1 MIEKYRFTNITLTL
15 NFTKNKGQMSTT
27 TYTEN
32 IEIARAIKGT
42 TTYKRIKWCIFLV
55 GVSVFAQLYNFQPI
69 LSEITTHFRV
79 TPAESSYL
87 VSAGTMGMAFGL
99 LLFAFI
105 ADSYPR
111 KDVMIFSLVTST
123 MLTLLSA
130 FVSDFSILVNIS
142 FIKGMCIS
150 GVSAVTLAYLAEEI
164 DPKYIGTAISFY
176 LAGNTFGGM
185 FGRIVAALVSGWLGW
200 QAAVFTIGI
209 IAVIIAIVF
218 YIYFPDSKF
227 FSPKKLKMNNKL
239 NQMKTIFK
247 NYKIMAMYL
256 VAICLMGSFVSVYN
270 FLGFKLE
277 AAPYNLPH
285 YLIAMIF
292 LMYAFGIGGNMVAG
306 RLSDKYSPR
315 KIMLIALTLMIVGT
329 IGMYMQSLILI
340 LIGLTFFTIS
350 FFSGHTI
357 ASRVVTTLGKE
368 AKSSA
373 TALYWFF
380 YYIGSSV
387 IGSSTGIFVNKGNWN
402 GFFYSI
408 MTMEIIALVA
418 TYITTRKST
427 KKTD

>member
-1 MIEKYRFTNITLTL
+1 MN
-15 NFTKNKGQMSTT
+15 TT
-27 TYTEN
+27 TYTEEVVH
-32 IEIARAIKGT
+32 IRAVKGT
-42 TTYKRIKWCIFLV
+42 ATYKKIKWSIFLV

-69 LSEITTHFRV
+69 LSEITQYFKV
-79 TPAESSYL
+79 TPSESSYL
-87 VSAGTMGMAFGL
+87 VSASTLGMAIGL

-111 KDVMIFSLVTST
+111 KDIMLFSLVTST
-123 MLTLLSA
+123 MLTLLSVWA
-130 FVSDFSILVNIS
+130 SDFSILVNIN

-209 IAVIIAIVF
+209 LAVVIAIAF
-218 YIYFPDSKF
+218 YILFPESKF
-227 FSPKKLKMNNKL
+227 FTPKKLKIKHKL
-239 NQMKTIFK
+239 RQMKSIFR
-247 NYKIMAMYL
+247 NYKILAMYL
-256 VAICLMGSFVSVYN
+256 VAICLMGAFVSVYN

-277 AAPYNLPH
+277 SAPYNLPH

-292 LMYAFGIGGNMVAG
+292 LMYAFGIFGNMVAG
-306 RLSDKYSPR
+306 SLSDRYSPR
-315 KIMLIALTLMIVGT
+315 KILLIALGLMLLGVM
-329 IGMYMQSLILI
+329 GMYMDNLVIIL
-340 LIGLTFFTIS
+340 LGLTIFTIS

-357 ASRVVTTLGKE
+357 ASRVVTTLGKD

-380 YYIGSSV
+380 YYIGSSI
-387 IGSSTGIFVNKGNWN
+387 IGSSTGVFVNKGNWN
-402 GFFYSI
+402 GFFYTLMA
-408 MTMEIIALVA
+408 MTIIAFLA
-418 TYITTRKST
+418 TYLSTRQT
-427 KKTD
+427 KKATK

>member
-1 MIEKYRFTNITLTL
+1 
-15 NFTKNKGQMSTT
+15 MSTT
-27 TYTEN
+27 TYTESLQ
-32 IEIARAIKGT
+32 EIKAIKGT
-42 TTYKRIKWCIFLV
+42 ITYKRIKWCIFLV

-69 LSEITTHFRV
+69 LSEITTYFKV

-87 VSAGTMGMAFGL
+87 VSAATMGMAFGL

-111 KDVMIFSLVTST
+111 KDIILFSLVTST
-123 MLTLLSA
+123 LLTLLSA

-164 DPKYIGTAISFY
+164 DPKYIGIAISFY

-185 FGRIVAALVSGWLGW
+185 FGRIVTALVSGWFGW
-200 QAAVFTIGI
+200 QAAVFIIGI
-209 IAVIIAIVF
+209 IAVIIAITF

-227 FSPKKLKMNNKL
+227 FEPKKLKIGDKL
-239 NQMKTIFK
+239 SQMKSIFK
-247 NYKIMAMYL
+247 NYKILAMYL

-292 LMYAFGIGGNMVAG
+292 LMYAFGIVGNMLAG
-306 RLSDKYSPR
+306 SLSDKYSPR
-315 KIMLIALTLMIVGT
+315 KIMLIALSLMLIGT
-329 IGMYMQSLILI
+329 IGMYMDNLFII
-340 LIGLTFFTIS
+340 LIGLTFFTVS

-380 YYIGSSV
+380 YYVGSSV

-402 GFFYSI
+402 GFFYTI
-408 MTMEIIALVA
+408 MIMSIIALIV
-418 TYITTRKST
+418 TYLSTRKEN
-427 KKTD
+427 

>member
-1 MIEKYRFTNITLTL
+1 MN
-15 NFTKNKGQMSTT
+15 TT
-27 TYTEN
+27 TYTEEVVH
-32 IEIARAIKGT
+32 IRAVKGT
-42 TTYKRIKWCIFLV
+42 TTYKKIKWSIFLV

-69 LSEITTHFRV
+69 LSEITQYFKV
-79 TPAESSYL
+79 TPSESSYL
-87 VSAGTMGMAFGL
+87 VSASTLGMAIGL

-111 KDVMIFSLVTST
+111 KDIMLFSLVTST
-123 MLTLLSA
+123 MLTLLSVWA
-130 FVSDFSILVNIS
+130 SDFSILVNIN

-209 IAVIIAIVF
+209 LAVVIAVAF
-218 YIYFPDSKF
+218 YILFPESRF
-227 FSPKKLKMNNKL
+227 FTPKKLKIKHKL
-239 NQMKTIFK
+239 RQMKSIFR
-247 NYKIMAMYL
+247 NYKILAMYL
-256 VAICLMGSFVSVYN
+256 VAICLMGAFVSVYN

-277 AAPYNLPH
+277 SAPYNLPH

-292 LMYAFGIGGNMVAG
+292 LMYAFGIFGNMVAG
-306 RLSDKYSPR
+306 SLSDRYSPR
-315 KIMLIALTLMIVGT
+315 KILLIALGLMLIGV
-329 IGMYMQSLILI
+329 IGMYMDNLVIIL
-340 LIGLTFFTIS
+340 LGLTFFTIS
-350 FFSGHTI
+350 FFSGHTV

-380 YYIGSSV
+380 YYIGSSI
-387 IGSSTGIFVNKGNWN
+387 IGSSTGVFVNKGNWN
-402 GFFYSI
+402 GFFYTLI
-408 MTMEIIALVA
+408 GMTIIALLA
-418 TYITTRKST
+418 TYLSTRQT
-427 KKTD
+427 KKATE

>member
-1 MIEKYRFTNITLTL
+1 MN
-15 NFTKNKGQMSTT
+15 TT
-27 TYTEN
+27 TYTEEVVH
-32 IEIARAIKGT
+32 IRAVKGT
-42 TTYKRIKWCIFLV
+42 TTYKKIKWSIFLV
-55 GVSVFAQLYNFQPI
+55 GVSVFAQVYNFQPI
-69 LSEITTHFRV
+69 LSEITQYFKV
-79 TPAESSYL
+79 TPSESSYL
-87 VSAGTMGMAFGL
+87 VSASTLGMAIGL

-111 KDVMIFSLVTST
+111 KDIMLFSLVTST
-123 MLTLLSA
+123 MLTLLSVWA
-130 FVSDFSILVNIS
+130 SDFSILVNIN

-209 IAVIIAIVF
+209 LAVVIAIAF
-218 YIYFPDSKF
+218 YILFPESRF
-227 FSPKKLKMNNKL
+227 FTPKKLKIKHKL
-239 NQMKTIFK
+239 RQMKSIFK

-256 VAICLMGSFVSVYN
+256 VAICLMGAFVSVYN

-277 AAPYNLPH
+277 SAPYNLPH

-292 LMYAFGIGGNMVAG
+292 LMYAFGIFGNMVAG
-306 RLSDKYSPR
+306 SLSDRYSSR
-315 KIMLIALTLMIVGT
+315 MILLIALGLMLIGV
-329 IGMYMQSLILI
+329 IGMYMDNLVIIL
-340 LIGLTFFTIS
+340 LGLTFFTIS

-380 YYIGSSV
+380 YYIGSSI
-387 IGSSTGIFVNKGNWN
+387 IGSSTGVFVNKGNWN
-402 GFFYSI
+402 GFFYTLI
-408 MTMEIIALVA
+408 GMTIIALLA
-418 TYITTRKST
+418 TYLSTRQT
-427 KKTD
+427 KKATE

>member
-1 MIEKYRFTNITLTL
+1 MN
-15 NFTKNKGQMSTT
+15 TT
-27 TYTEN
+27 TYTEEVVH
-32 IEIARAIKGT
+32 IRAVKGT
-42 TTYKRIKWCIFLV
+42 TTYKKIKWSIFLV

-69 LSEITTHFRV
+69 LSEITQYFKV
-79 TPAESSYL
+79 TPSESSYL
-87 VSAGTMGMAFGL
+87 VSASTLGMAIGL

-111 KDVMIFSLVTST
+111 KDIMLFSLVTST
-123 MLTLLSA
+123 MLTLLSVWA
-130 FVSDFSILVNIS
+130 SDFSILVNIN

-209 IAVIIAIVF
+209 LAVIIAIVF
-218 YIYFPDSKF
+218 YILFPESRF
-227 FSPKKLKMNNKL
+227 FTPKKLKIKHKL
-239 NQMKTIFK
+239 RQMKSIFR
-247 NYKIMAMYL
+247 NYKILAMYL
-256 VAICLMGSFVSVYN
+256 VAICLMGAFVSVYN

-277 AAPYNLPH
+277 SAPYNLPH

-292 LMYAFGIGGNMVAG
+292 LMYAFGIFGNMVAG
-306 RLSDKYSPR
+306 SLSDRYSPR
-315 KIMLIALTLMIVGT
+315 KILLIALGLMLLGVM
-329 IGMYMQSLILI
+329 GMYMDNLVIIL
-340 LIGLTFFTIS
+340 LGLTFFTIS

-380 YYIGSSV
+380 YYIGSSI

-402 GFFYSI
+402 GFFYTLMA
-408 MTMEIIALVA
+408 MTIIALLA
-418 TYITTRKST
+418 TYLSTRQT
-427 KKTD
+427 KKATS

>member
-1 MIEKYRFTNITLTL
+1 
-15 NFTKNKGQMSTT
+15 MSTT
-27 TYTEN
+27 TYTESLE
-32 IEIARAIKGT
+32 EIRAVKGT

-69 LSEITTHFRV
+69 LSEITTFFKV

-87 VSAGTMGMAFGL
+87 VSAATMGMAFGL

-111 KDVMIFSLVTST
+111 KDIILFSLVTST
-123 MLTLLSA
+123 LLTLLSA

-164 DPKYIGTAISFY
+164 DPKYIGIAISFY

-185 FGRIVAALVSGWLGW
+185 FGRIVTALISGWFGW
-200 QAAVFTIGI
+200 QAAVFIIGI
-209 IAVIIAIVF
+209 IAVIIAIAF

-227 FSPKKLKMNNKL
+227 FEPRKLKIGDKL
-239 NQMKTIFK
+239 SQMKSIFK

-292 LMYAFGIGGNMVAG
+292 LMYAFGIVGNMVAG
-306 RLSDKYSPR
+306 SLSDRYSPR
-315 KIMLIALTLMIVGT
+315 KIMLIALSLMLVGA
-329 IGMYMQSLILI
+329 IGMYMDNLFII
-340 LIGLTFFTIS
+340 LIGLTFFTVS

-387 IGSSTGIFVNKGNWN
+387 IGSSTGIFINKGNWN
-402 GFFYSI
+402 GFFYTI
-408 MTMEIIALVA
+408 MIMSIIALVT
-418 TYITTRKST
+418 TYLSTRKEN
-427 KKTD
+427 

>member
-1 MIEKYRFTNITLTL
+1 MN
-15 NFTKNKGQMSTT
+15 TT
-27 TYTEN
+27 TYTEEVVH
-32 IEIARAIKGT
+32 IRAVKGT
-42 TTYKRIKWCIFLV
+42 TTYKKIKWSIFLV
-55 GVSVFAQLYNFQPI
+55 GVSVFAQVYNFQPI
-69 LSEITTHFRV
+69 LSEITQYFKV
-79 TPAESSYL
+79 TPSESSYL
-87 VSAGTMGMAFGL
+87 VSASTLGMAIGL

-111 KDVMIFSLVTST
+111 KDIMLFSLVTST
-123 MLTLLSA
+123 MLTLLSVWA
-130 FVSDFSILVNIS
+130 NDFSILVNIN

-209 IAVIIAIVF
+209 LAVVIAIAF
-218 YIYFPDSKF
+218 YILFPESRF
-227 FSPKKLKMNNKL
+227 FTPKKLKIKHKL
-239 NQMKTIFK
+239 RQMKSIFK

-256 VAICLMGSFVSVYN
+256 VAICLMGAFVSVYN

-277 AAPYNLPH
+277 SAPYNLPH

-292 LMYAFGIGGNMVAG
+292 LMYAFGIFGNMVAG
-306 RLSDKYSPR
+306 SLSDRYSSR
-315 KIMLIALTLMIVGT
+315 MILLIALGLMLIGV
-329 IGMYMQSLILI
+329 IGMYMDNLVIIL
-340 LIGLTFFTIS
+340 LGLTFFTIS

-380 YYIGSSV
+380 YYIGSSI
-387 IGSSTGIFVNKGNWN
+387 IGSFTGVFVNKGNWN
-402 GFFYSI
+402 GFFYTLMG
-408 MTMEIIALVA
+408 MTIIALLA
-418 TYITTRKST
+418 TYLSTRQT
-427 KKTD
+427 KKATE

>member
-1 MIEKYRFTNITLTL
+1 MN
-15 NFTKNKGQMSTT
+15 TT
-27 TYTEN
+27 TYTEEVVH
-32 IEIARAIKGT
+32 IRAVKGT
-42 TTYKRIKWCIFLV
+42 TTYKKIKWSIFLV

-69 LSEITTHFRV
+69 LSEITQYFKV
-79 TPAESSYL
+79 TPSESSYL
-87 VSAGTMGMAFGL
+87 VSASTLGMAIGL

-111 KDVMIFSLVTST
+111 KDIMLFSLVTST
-123 MLTLLSA
+123 MLTLLSVWA
-130 FVSDFSILVNIS
+130 SDFSILVNIN

-209 IAVIIAIVF
+209 LAVVIAIVF
-218 YIYFPDSKF
+218 YILFPESRF
-227 FSPKKLKMNNKL
+227 FTPKKLKIKHKL
-239 NQMKTIFK
+239 RQMKSIFR
-247 NYKIMAMYL
+247 NYKILAMYL
-256 VAICLMGSFVSVYN
+256 VAICLMGAFVSVYN

-277 AAPYNLPH
+277 SAPYNLPH

-292 LMYAFGIGGNMVAG
+292 LMYAFGIFGNMVAG
-306 RLSDKYSPR
+306 SLSDRYSPR
-315 KIMLIALTLMIVGT
+315 KILLIALGLMLLGVM
-329 IGMYMQSLILI
+329 GMYMDNLVIIL
-340 LIGLTFFTIS
+340 LGLTFFTIS

-380 YYIGSSV
+380 YYIGSSI

-402 GFFYSI
+402 GFFYTLMA
-408 MTMEIIALVA
+408 MTIIALLA
-418 TYITTRKST
+418 TYLSTRQT
-427 KKTD
+427 KKATS

>member
-1 MIEKYRFTNITLTL
+1 MN
-15 NFTKNKGQMSTT
+15 TT
-27 TYTEN
+27 TYTEEVVH
-32 IEIARAIKGT
+32 IRAVKGT
-42 TTYKRIKWCIFLV
+42 TTYKKIKWSIFLV
-55 GVSVFAQLYNFQPI
+55 GVSVFAQVYNFQPI
-69 LSEITTHFRV
+69 LSEITQYFKV
-79 TPAESSYL
+79 TPSESSYL
-87 VSAGTMGMAFGL
+87 VSASTLGMAIGL

-111 KDVMIFSLVTST
+111 KDIMLFSLVTST
-123 MLTLLSA
+123 MLTLLSVWA
-130 FVSDFSILVNIS
+130 NDFSILVNIN

-209 IAVIIAIVF
+209 LAVVIAIAF
-218 YIYFPDSKF
+218 YILFPESRF
-227 FSPKKLKMNNKL
+227 FTPKKLKIKHKL
-239 NQMKTIFK
+239 RQMKSIFK

-256 VAICLMGSFVSVYN
+256 VAICLMGAFVSVYN

-277 AAPYNLPH
+277 SAPYNLPH

-292 LMYAFGIGGNMVAG
+292 LMYAFGIFGNMVAG
-306 RLSDKYSPR
+306 SLSDRYSSR
-315 KIMLIALTLMIVGT
+315 MILLIALGLMLIGV
-329 IGMYMQSLILI
+329 IGMYMDNLVIIL
-340 LIGLTFFTIS
+340 LGLTFFTIS

-380 YYIGSSV
+380 YYIGSSI
-387 IGSSTGIFVNKGNWN
+387 IGSSTGVFVNKGNWN
-402 GFFYSI
+402 GFFYTLMG
-408 MTMEIIALVA
+408 MTIIALLA
-418 TYITTRKST
+418 TYLSTRQT
-427 KKTD
+427 KKATE

>member
-1 MIEKYRFTNITLTL
+1 MN
-15 NFTKNKGQMSTT
+15 TT
-27 TYTEN
+27 TYTEEVVH
-32 IEIARAIKGT
+32 IRAVKGT
-42 TTYKRIKWCIFLV
+42 TTYKKIKWSIFLV

-69 LSEITTHFRV
+69 LSEITQYFKV
-79 TPAESSYL
+79 TPSESSYL
-87 VSAGTMGMAFGL
+87 VSASTLGMAIGL

-111 KDVMIFSLVTST
+111 KDIMLFSLVTST
-123 MLTLLSA
+123 MLTLLSVWA
-130 FVSDFSILVNIS
+130 SDFSILVNIN

-185 FGRIVAALVSGWLGW
+185 FGRIVVALVSGWLGW

-209 IAVIIAIVF
+209 LAVVIAIAF
-218 YIYFPDSKF
+218 YILFPESRF
-227 FSPKKLKMNNKL
+227 FTPKKLKIKHKL
-239 NQMKTIFK
+239 RQMKSIFR
-247 NYKIMAMYL
+247 NYKILAMYL
-256 VAICLMGSFVSVYN
+256 VAICLMGAFVSVYN

-277 AAPYNLPH
+277 SAPYNLPH

-292 LMYAFGIGGNMVAG
+292 LMYAFGIFGNMVAG
-306 RLSDKYSPR
+306 SLSDRYSPR
-315 KIMLIALTLMIVGT
+315 KILLIALGLMLLGVV
-329 IGMYMQSLILI
+329 GMYMDNLVIIL
-340 LIGLTFFTIS
+340 LGLTFFTIS

-380 YYIGSSV
+380 YYIGSSI

-402 GFFYSI
+402 GFFYTLMA
-408 MTMEIIALVA
+408 MTIIALLA
-418 TYITTRKST
+418 TYLSTRQT
-427 KKTD
+427 KKATS

>member
-1 MIEKYRFTNITLTL
+1 MN
-15 NFTKNKGQMSTT
+15 TT
-27 TYTEN
+27 TYTEEVVH
-32 IEIARAIKGT
+32 IRAVKGT
-42 TTYKRIKWCIFLV
+42 TTYKKIKWSIFLV
-55 GVSVFAQLYNFQPI
+55 GVSVFAQVYNFQPI
-69 LSEITTHFRV
+69 LSEITQYFKV
-79 TPAESSYL
+79 TPSESSYL
-87 VSAGTMGMAFGL
+87 VSASTLGMAIGL

-111 KDVMIFSLVTST
+111 KDIMLFSLVTST
-123 MLTLLSA
+123 MLTLLSVWA
-130 FVSDFSILVNIS
+130 NDFSILVNIN

-209 IAVIIAIVF
+209 LAVVIAIAF
-218 YIYFPDSKF
+218 YILFPESRF
-227 FSPKKLKMNNKL
+227 FTPKKLKIKHKL
-239 NQMKTIFK
+239 RQMKSIFK

-256 VAICLMGSFVSVYN
+256 VAICLMGAFVSVYN

-277 AAPYNLPH
+277 SAPYNLPH

-292 LMYAFGIGGNMVAG
+292 LMYAFGIFGNMVAG
-306 RLSDKYSPR
+306 SLSDRYSSR
-315 KIMLIALTLMIVGT
+315 MILLIALGLMLIGV
-329 IGMYMQSLILI
+329 IGMYMDNLVIIL
-340 LIGLTFFTIS
+340 LGLTFFTIS

-380 YYIGSSV
+380 YYIGSSI
-387 IGSSTGIFVNKGNWN
+387 IGSSTGVFVNKGNWN
-402 GFFYSI
+402 GFFYTLI
-408 MTMEIIALVA
+408 GMTIIALLA
-418 TYITTRKST
+418 TYLSTRQT
-427 KKTD
+427 KKATE

>member
-1 MIEKYRFTNITLTL
+1 MN
-15 NFTKNKGQMSTT
+15 TT
-27 TYTEN
+27 TYTEEVVH
-32 IEIARAIKGT
+32 IRAVKGT
-42 TTYKRIKWCIFLV
+42 TTYKKIKWSIFLV

-69 LSEITTHFRV
+69 LSEITQYFKV
-79 TPAESSYL
+79 TPSESSYL
-87 VSAGTMGMAFGL
+87 VSASTLGMAIGL

-111 KDVMIFSLVTST
+111 KDIMLFSLVTST
-123 MLTLLSA
+123 MLTLLS
-130 FVSDFSILVNIS
+130 VWTSDFSILVNIN

-209 IAVIIAIVF
+209 LAVVIAVAF
-218 YIYFPDSKF
+218 YILFPESRF
-227 FSPKKLKMNNKL
+227 FTPKKLKIKHKL
-239 NQMKTIFK
+239 RQMKSIFK

-256 VAICLMGSFVSVYN
+256 VAICLMGAFVSVYN

-277 AAPYNLPH
+277 SAPYNLPH

-292 LMYAFGIGGNMVAG
+292 LMYAFGIFGNMVAG
-306 RLSDKYSPR
+306 SLSDRYSSR
-315 KIMLIALTLMIVGT
+315 MILLIALGLMLIGV
-329 IGMYMQSLILI
+329 IGMYMDNLVIIL
-340 LIGLTFFTIS
+340 LGLTFFTIS
-350 FFSGHTI
+350 FFSGHTV

-380 YYIGSSV
+380 YYIGSSI
-387 IGSSTGIFVNKGNWN
+387 IGSSTGVFVNKGNWN
-402 GFFYSI
+402 GFFYTLI
-408 MTMEIIALVA
+408 GMTIIALLA
-418 TYITTRKST
+418 TYLSTRQT
-427 KKTD
+427 KKATE

>member
-1 MIEKYRFTNITLTL
+1 MN
-15 NFTKNKGQMSTT
+15 TT
-27 TYTEN
+27 TYTEEVVH
-32 IEIARAIKGT
+32 IRAVKGT
-42 TTYKRIKWCIFLV
+42 TTYKKIKWSIFLV

-69 LSEITTHFRV
+69 LSEITQYFKV
-79 TPAESSYL
+79 TPSESSYL
-87 VSAGTMGMAFGL
+87 VSASTLGMAIGL

-111 KDVMIFSLVTST
+111 KDIMLFSLVTST
-123 MLTLLSA
+123 MLTLLSVWA
-130 FVSDFSILVNIS
+130 SDFSILVNIN

-209 IAVIIAIVF
+209 LAVVIAIVF
-218 YIYFPDSKF
+218 YILFPESRF
-227 FSPKKLKMNNKL
+227 FTPKKLKIKHKL
-239 NQMKTIFK
+239 RQMKSIFR
-247 NYKIMAMYL
+247 NYKILAMYL
-256 VAICLMGSFVSVYN
+256 VAICLMGAFVSVYN

-277 AAPYNLPH
+277 SAPYNLPH

-292 LMYAFGIGGNMVAG
+292 LMYAFGIFGNMIAG
-306 RLSDKYSPR
+306 SLSDRYSPR
-315 KIMLIALTLMIVGT
+315 KILLIALGLMLLGVM
-329 IGMYMQSLILI
+329 GMYMDNLVIIL
-340 LIGLTFFTIS
+340 LGLTFFTIS

-380 YYIGSSV
+380 YYIGSSI

-402 GFFYSI
+402 GFFYTLMA
-408 MTMEIIALVA
+408 MTIIALLA
-418 TYITTRKST
+418 TYLSTRQT
-427 KKTD
+427 KKATS

>member
-1 MIEKYRFTNITLTL
+1 
-15 NFTKNKGQMSTT
+15 MSTT
-27 TYTEN
+27 TYTESL
-32 IEIARAIKGT
+32 EETRAVKGT
-42 TTYKRIKWCIFLV
+42 ATYKRIKWCIFLV

-69 LSEITTHFRV
+69 LSEITTYFKV

-87 VSAGTMGMAFGL
+87 VSAATMGMAIGL

-111 KDVMIFSLVTST
+111 KDIILFSLVTST
-123 MLTLLSA
+123 LLTLLSA

-164 DPKYIGTAISFY
+164 DPKYIGIAISFY

-185 FGRIVAALVSGWLGW
+185 FGRIVTALISGWFGW
-200 QAAVFTIGI
+200 QPAVFIIGI
-209 IAVIIAIVF
+209 IAVIIAIAF
-218 YIYFPDSKF
+218 YMYFPDSKF
-227 FSPKKLKMNNKL
+227 FEPKKLNIGDKL
-239 NQMKTIFK
+239 SQMKSIFK

-292 LMYAFGIGGNMVAG
+292 LMYAFGIVGNMVAG
-306 RLSDKYSPR
+306 SLSDRYSPR
-315 KIMLIALTLMIVGT
+315 KIMLITLSLMLVGT
-329 IGMYMQSLILI
+329 IGMYMDNLFIV
-340 LIGLTFFTIS
+340 LIGLTFFTVS
-350 FFSGHTI
+350 FFSSHTI

-368 AKSSA
+368 SKSSA

-380 YYIGSSV
+380 YYVGSSV

-402 GFFYSI
+402 GFFYTI
-408 MTMEIIALVA
+408 MMMSIIALTA
-418 TYITTRKST
+418 TYLSMRKKRS
-427 KKTD
+427 KY

>member
-1 MIEKYRFTNITLTL
+1 MN
-15 NFTKNKGQMSTT
+15 TT
-27 TYTEN
+27 TYTEEVVH
-32 IEIARAIKGT
+32 IKAVKGT
-42 TTYKRIKWCIFLV
+42 TTYKKIKWSIFLV

-69 LSEITTHFRV
+69 LSEITQYFKV
-79 TPAESSYL
+79 TPSESSYL
-87 VSAGTMGMAFGL
+87 VSASTLGMAIGL

-111 KDVMIFSLVTST
+111 KDIMLFSLVTST
-123 MLTLLSA
+123 MLTLLSVWA
-130 FVSDFSILVNIS
+130 SDFSILVNIN

-209 IAVIIAIVF
+209 LAVVIAVAF
-218 YIYFPDSKF
+218 YILFPESRF
-227 FSPKKLKMNNKL
+227 FTPKKLKIKHKL
-239 NQMKTIFK
+239 RQMKSIFK

-256 VAICLMGSFVSVYN
+256 VAICLMGAFVSVYN

-277 AAPYNLPH
+277 SAPYNLPH

-292 LMYAFGIGGNMVAG
+292 LMYAFGIFGNMVAG
-306 RLSDKYSPR
+306 SLSDRYSSR
-315 KIMLIALTLMIVGT
+315 KILLIALGLMLIGV
-329 IGMYMQSLILI
+329 IGMYMDNLVIIL
-340 LIGLTFFTIS
+340 LGLTFFTIS
-350 FFSGHTI
+350 FFSGHTV

-380 YYIGSSV
+380 YYIGSSI
-387 IGSSTGIFVNKGNWN
+387 IGSSTGVFVNKGNWN
-402 GFFYSI
+402 GFFYTLI
-408 MTMEIIALVA
+408 GMTIIALLA
-418 TYITTRKST
+418 TYLSTRQT
-427 KKTD
+427 KKATE

>member
-1 MIEKYRFTNITLTL
+1 MN
-15 NFTKNKGQMSTT
+15 TT
-27 TYTEN
+27 TYTEEVVH
-32 IEIARAIKGT
+32 IRAVKGT
-42 TTYKRIKWCIFLV
+42 TTYKKIKWSIFLV

-69 LSEITTHFRV
+69 LSEITQYFKV
-79 TPAESSYL
+79 TPSESSYL
-87 VSAGTMGMAFGL
+87 VSASTLGMAIGL

-111 KDVMIFSLVTST
+111 KDIMLFSLVTST
-123 MLTLLSA
+123 MLTLLS
-130 FVSDFSILVNIS
+130 VWTSDFSILVNIN

-209 IAVIIAIVF
+209 LAVVIAVAF
-218 YIYFPDSKF
+218 YILFPESRF
-227 FSPKKLKMNNKL
+227 FTPKKLKIKHKL
-239 NQMKTIFK
+239 RQMKSIFK

-256 VAICLMGSFVSVYN
+256 VAICLMGAFVSVYN

-277 AAPYNLPH
+277 SAPYNLPH

-292 LMYAFGIGGNMVAG
+292 LMYAFGIFGNMVAG
-306 RLSDKYSPR
+306 SLSDRYSSR
-315 KIMLIALTLMIVGT
+315 KILLIALGLMLIGV
-329 IGMYMQSLILI
+329 IGMYMDNLVIIL
-340 LIGLTFFTIS
+340 LGLTFFTIS
-350 FFSGHTI
+350 FFSGHTV

-380 YYIGSSV
+380 YYIGSSI
-387 IGSSTGIFVNKGNWN
+387 IGSSTGVFVNKGNWN
-402 GFFYSI
+402 GFFYTLI
-408 MTMEIIALVA
+408 GMTIIALLA
-418 TYITTRKST
+418 TYLSTRQT
-427 KKTD
+427 KKATE

>member
-1 MIEKYRFTNITLTL
+1 MN
-15 NFTKNKGQMSTT
+15 TT
-27 TYTEN
+27 TYTEEVVH
-32 IEIARAIKGT
+32 IKAVKGT
-42 TTYKRIKWCIFLV
+42 TTYKKIKWSIFLV

-69 LSEITTHFRV
+69 LSEITQYFKV
-79 TPAESSYL
+79 TPSESSYL
-87 VSAGTMGMAFGL
+87 VSASTLGMAIGL

-111 KDVMIFSLVTST
+111 KDIMLFSLVTST
-123 MLTLLSA
+123 MLTLLSVWA
-130 FVSDFSILVNIS
+130 NDFSILVNIN

-209 IAVIIAIVF
+209 LAVVIAIAF
-218 YIYFPDSKF
+218 YILFPESRF
-227 FSPKKLKMNNKL
+227 FTPKKLKIKHKL
-239 NQMKTIFK
+239 RQMKSIFK

-256 VAICLMGSFVSVYN
+256 VAICLMGAFVSVYN

-277 AAPYNLPH
+277 SAPYNLPH

-292 LMYAFGIGGNMVAG
+292 LMYAFGIFGNMVAG
-306 RLSDKYSPR
+306 SLSDRYSSR
-315 KIMLIALTLMIVGT
+315 MILLIALGLMLIGV
-329 IGMYMQSLILI
+329 IGMYMDNLVIIL
-340 LIGLTFFTIS
+340 LGLTFFTIS

-380 YYIGSSV
+380 YYIGSSI
-387 IGSSTGIFVNKGNWN
+387 IGSSTGVFVNKGNWN
-402 GFFYSI
+402 GFFYTLMG
-408 MTMEIIALVA
+408 MTIIALLA
-418 TYITTRKST
+418 TYLSTRQT
-427 KKTD
+427 KKATE